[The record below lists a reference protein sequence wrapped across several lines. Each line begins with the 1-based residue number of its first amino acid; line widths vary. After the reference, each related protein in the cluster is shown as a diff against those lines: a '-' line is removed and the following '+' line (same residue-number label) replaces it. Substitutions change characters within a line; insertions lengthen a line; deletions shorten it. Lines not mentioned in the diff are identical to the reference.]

1 VAATAGDVPGAI
13 EQGAGMLA
21 PEQQALP
28 DPFTFELEAAQQ
40 DLSAGEPDEAQRHL
54 EEALRLARGHGY
66 L

>member
-1 VAATAGDVPGAI
+1 
-13 EQGAGMLA
+13 MLA

-28 DPFTFELEAAQQ
+28 DPVTFELEAAQQ
-40 DLSAGEPDEAQRHL
+40 DMSAGKPDGAQRHL